1 MLKNYFTKKNL
12 NFKYLV
18 LIFLIVYSSWC
29 ALNIGMHWDANTHLN
44 SGANKLR
51 YLFSFGR
58 VENFA
63 HFDKYFPGVSF
74 AIYAFII
81 KIFPQNFKIEI
92 LHFVNLIYS
101 ISGIIVFC
109 HVTKKLF
116 NKKFRDVFFLVL
128 ITFAVYFGHMAI
140 NLKDAVMATS
150 YLWVYYLTFKYLKK
164 QDKFNLESLLI
175 FSFILSVGT
184 GVRLV
189 FISSLLPLII
199 LTLIEI
205 HIFKKIIKKS
215 FDIKKFYFDL
225 FRIIILFYLI
235 LLIFWAETHEN
246 ILLLPFKILIDSLQ
260 TDKLIGVGYSI
271 LNGDIFTLDQS
282 PKSYFLI
289 NLFFKTPE
297 YLIISLFY
305 FFYIFAFK
313 NEELKKIF
321 KNFNYI
327 IFAVLFIIIFTN
339 LIFLFSPFGFYDGI
353 RQFLFIIPI
362 ILILPVISIVFCF
375 QNMKQISN
383 KIFICAI
390 TPLILM
396 YAFNFISL
404 TPYHYT
410 YLNIFAKNH
419 ELNFEND
426 YLGTSIKNL
435 IKKSNFLNT
444 GSTKVTFCG
453 YDRNNLKYYFKKFG
467 YSNIQ
472 IVRYNEDPQYIIM
485 LNRVTSKNSNCF
497 VDFQELEDVSFIKSN
512 NIILSRIKKYN

>member
-1 MLKNYFTKKNL
+1 MFKNYFTKKNL

-18 LIFLIVYSSWC
+18 LIFLILYSSWC

-44 SGANKLR
+44 SGVNKLR

-63 HFDKYFPGVSF
+63 HFDKYFPGISF

-225 FRIIILFYLI
+225 FRIIILFYL
-235 LLIFWAETHEN
+235 
-246 ILLLPFKILIDSLQ
+246 Q
-260 TDKLIGVGYSI
+260 T
-271 LNGDIFTLDQS
+271 
-282 PKSYFLI
+282 
-289 NLFFKTPE
+289 
-297 YLIISLFY
+297 
-305 FFYIFAFK
+305 
-313 NEELKKIF
+313 
-321 KNFNYI
+321 
-327 IFAVLFIIIFTN
+327 
-339 LIFLFSPFGFYDGI
+339 
-353 RQFLFIIPI
+353 
-362 ILILPVISIVFCF
+362 
-375 QNMKQISN
+375 
-383 KIFICAI
+383 
-390 TPLILM
+390 
-396 YAFNFISL
+396 
-404 TPYHYT
+404 
-410 YLNIFAKNH
+410 
-419 ELNFEND
+419 
-426 YLGTSIKNL
+426 
-435 IKKSNFLNT
+435 
-444 GSTKVTFCG
+444 
-453 YDRNNLKYYFKKFG
+453 
-467 YSNIQ
+467 
-472 IVRYNEDPQYIIM
+472 
-485 LNRVTSKNSNCF
+485 
-497 VDFQELEDVSFIKSN
+497 
-512 NIILSRIKKYN
+512 